1 MDTIDQTSGPPA
13 AVKPNSTTGRI
24 IGIAVVVLALLLLVI
39 VTLQVDLH
47 PRTDDASVRANF
59 IEIAPEVSGR
69 LIDLPVKDNAFV
81 KQGETLFV
89 IDPRPYEYALQ
100 QALSDQEALE
110 QQIID
115 AKRHIAAQAS
125 AAEAARAGLYNSR
138 TGIQTAGSSID
149 VAAAAVTRAKA
160 AVEAA
165 AAQLKLVT
173 NNLHRIEPLLEK
185 KYVTVEQIDQ
195 ANTAV
200 RVAQGNYDEAQA
212 ALLQA
217 QASQQQA
224 SLKKIEASSLSI
236 EQEAKL
242 GQALHTID
250 TVDTLVSQRPAKAA
264 KVDSARLDLERTR
277 VVAPFNAYV
286 TNMNISVGAYAR
298 PGAPL
303 FTLIDTR
310 TWYVIANY
318 RESKLKN
325 IHPGQHADLYLM
337 GHPDRRFNG
346 TVESVGYGVFP
357 EDGGVAQGLPNIERT
372 LNWVHLSS
380 RFPVRIRVNDPDPEL
395 FRIGA
400 TAVTVV
406 R

>member
-1 MDTIDQTSGPPA
+1 MTSAMD
-13 AVKPNSTTGRI
+13 STDRSRI
-24 IGIAVVVLALLLLVI
+24 GKWIGISVGVATVIALLLVI
-39 VTLQVDLH
+39 FETDRH

-59 IEIAPEVSGR
+59 IEIAAEVSGR
-69 LIDLPVKDNAFV
+69 LVQLPVKDNAFV
-81 KQGETLFV
+81 KQGDLLFA

-115 AKRHIAAQAS
+115 AKRRIAAQNSAVDAARAGVHNS
-125 AAEAARAGLYNSR
+125 KTGIKTAGSSVDVADAAVVRAKAAAEAA
-138 TGIQTAGSSID
+138 
-149 VAAAAVTRAKA
+149 
-160 AVEAA
+160 E
-165 AAQLKLVT
+165 AQLKFAT
-173 NNLHRIEPLLEK
+173 NNLHRIEPLLQK
-185 KYVTVEQIDQ
+185 QYVTVEQVDQ

-212 ALLQA
+212 ALTQA
-217 QASQQQA
+217 QAQHVQSVLRQE
-224 SLKKIEASSLSI
+224 EADTLATES
-236 EQEAKL
+236 EARL
-242 GQALHTID
+242 GQAIHTVD
-250 TVDTLVSQRPAKAA
+250 TVDTLMSERPGKAA
-264 KVDSARLDLERTR
+264 KVESARLDLERCR
-277 VVAPFNAYV
+277 VVAPFDAYV
-286 TNMNISVGAYAR
+286 TNMNISQGEYAH

-318 RESKLKN
+318 REAKIKN
-325 IHPGQHADLYLM
+325 INIGSHVDVYLM
-337 GHPDRRFNG
+337 GHPDRRFDG
-346 TVESVGYGVFP
+346 VVESVGFGVFP
-357 EDGGVAQGLPNIERT
+357 EDGKVLAGLPDIERT

-380 RFPVRIRVNDPDPEL
+380 RFPVRVRVQNPDPVL